1 MNGARFIHQL
11 KIKNFLSYGSNEQII
26 DLQPLNVIIGSNASG
41 KSNLIE
47 VIGFLQASPTN
58 LMQPIREGGGA
69 REWFWKGNG
78 KISPIAK
85 IEALINYPANYPDAT
100 MRMRYHL
107 EIALVKERL
116 EIIDEAIEN
125 EKKNHPS
132 EEDVYFYYRYQ
143 HGSPV
148 INTRI
153 INTEE
158 GGGSRQSSRST
169 KSVPTAH
176 QDDRINNDYR
186 NLTRESLKPDQ
197 SVLSQRKDPELYP
210 ELTYVANQFAEIKLY
225 REWIFGRYNASRQ
238 PQKIDLPE
246 DFLLEDAS
254 NLGLIINKLENDY
267 NTAYQKLIEEMQVF
281 YALAERISTRLS
293 GGTVQIYLHEKG
305 LSKPIP
311 GTRLSDGTL
320 RYLCLLTLLLHPDP
334 PPLICLEE
342 PELGLHSDVLPALAR
357 LLIDASQRTQL
368 IVTTHSD
375 ALISA
380 LSEVPES
387 VMICE
392 RDEMGSY
399 LNRIDPNDVQ
409 TLLENH
415 TLGELWR
422 MGELGGN
429 RW

>member
-58 LMQPIREGGGA
+58 LMKPIREGGGA
-69 REWFWKGNG
+69 REWIWKGNG
-78 KISPIAK
+78 EISPVAK
-85 IEALINYPANYPDAT
+85 IEALINYPDET
-100 MRMRYHL
+100 KRIRYRL
-107 EIALVKERL
+107 EIALVNDRL

-125 EKKNHPS
+125 EEKNHPS
-132 EEDVYFYYRYQ
+132 HEDVYFYYRYQ
-143 HGSPV
+143 HGRPV

-153 INTEE
+153 VNTNEL
-158 GGGSRQSSRST
+158 GIHQPSRRYFHST
-169 KSVPTAH
+169 SVPTTF
-176 QDDRINNDYR
+176 QDDRRNR

-225 REWIFGRYNASRQ
+225 REWSFGRYNAPRQ
-238 PQKIDLPE
+238 PQKVDLPE

-254 NLGLIINKLENDY
+254 NLGLVINKLENDY

-293 GGTVQIYLHEKG
+293 GGNVQIYLHEKG

-387 VMICE
+387 VMVCE

-409 TLLENH
+409 ILLENH